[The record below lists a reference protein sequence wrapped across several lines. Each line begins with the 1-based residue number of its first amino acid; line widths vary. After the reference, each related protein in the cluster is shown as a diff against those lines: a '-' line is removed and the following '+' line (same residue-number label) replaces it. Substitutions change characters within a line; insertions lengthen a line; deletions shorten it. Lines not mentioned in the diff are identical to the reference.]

1 MHYDRFLDIFLCTS
15 KKPTGSAEKLKKY
28 RAVRDGYYF
37 DKVDPSAYIAA
48 RSKRTKT
55 GALESIHLDQQE
67 ISKVNADGLT
77 WSLAGNR
84 GMGFGTIKTTTKYVA
99 CYLDINYVNGSID
112 NAARP
117 IPQLEM
123 LMDWICEKTIVSKL
137 MIAGHGSGVADGG
150 IYCGGYEATADQL
163 ATSLELN
170 GLRKGPSPRDRPT
183 AKPGAKW
190 KNDRSSDRCYCCQG
204 QIRKGVFV
212 SNKHHCRRCGEI
224 VDDGCS
230 RTRMELE
237 EALTEKSGLQP
248 NTGRVRVCNTCVNE
262 IRNPAPFNPK
272 TSLNFVKGLRQINIM
287 SCGAAASTDAR
298 AMPVFASNHS
308 FAVQSFAEN
317 FTKSLTAKKIRGV
330 RIAAA
335 NESVS
340 FARGDQKSATTIE
353 IPKRGKPANWSISK
367 DGIPNKTYGFDRS
380 WADSKIQDA
389 RSLTGFQKPIDDRTF
404 LIKVSP
410 NRSELYF
417 GLLSSERMVKK
428 ITEFFQTQ
436 WKFPQWTVADINV
449 AEGIFGMMPASA
461 ALAPPMAA
469 GNRAQNRQ
477 TVPANIRARNSMGGQ
492 MGSQAIAWMRTLR
505 LTPPPGYNL
514 RFEELIDSIKLIG
527 GRTEVSWIDV
537 KVVSMS

>member
-15 KKPTGSAEKLKKY
+15 KEPTVSAKELKKY

-37 DKVDPSAYIAA
+37 DKVDPSDYIAA
-48 RSKRTKT
+48 RSNRTKT
-55 GALESIHLDQQE
+55 GAGAWGSIHLDELE
-67 ISKVNADGLT
+67 ISKVNADFLVGA
-77 WSLAGNR
+77 LAGHR
-84 GMGFGTIKTTTKYVA
+84 AVGYTVVTTTTKYVA
-99 CYLDINYVNGSID
+99 CYLDINYVNRSID
-112 NAARP
+112 NADKP
-117 IPQLEM
+117 IRQLEM
-123 LMDWICEKTIVSKL
+123 LMDWICEKTVVSKL
-137 MIAGHGSGVADGG
+137 MIVGHGSGRAGGG
-150 IYCGGYEATADQL
+150 ISCGGHEATAEQL

-237 EALTEKSGLQP
+237 EALTEKNGLQR

-272 TSLNFVKGLRQINIM
+272 TSLNVVKGLRQINIM
-287 SCGAAASTDAR
+287 SCGAAASTGAR
-298 AMPVFASNHS
+298 DMPVFASNHS
-308 FAVQSFAEN
+308 FAVQSFADN

-340 FARGDQKSATTIE
+340 FARGDQKGAATIG
-353 IPKRGKPANWSISK
+353 IPKKGQPANWSIRK
-367 DGIPNKTYGFDRS
+367 NGIPNKTYGFDRS
-380 WADSKIQDA
+380 WANSEIQEYRNA
-389 RSLTGFQKPIDDRTF
+389 KNFQDRIDDRTF

-417 GLLSSERMVKK
+417 GLLSSERVLKA
-428 ITEFFQTQ
+428 ITEFFYRH
-436 WKFPQWTVADINV
+436 WKFPQWTVTTIDV

-461 ALAPPMAA
+461 ALAPTATA
-469 GNRAQNRQ
+469 RNRFQNR
-477 TVPANIRARNSMGGQ
+477 MGGQ
-492 MGSQAIAWMRTLR
+492 MGPQAIALMRTLR

-514 RFEELIDSIKLIG
+514 RFEELIDSIKLIS

-537 KVVSMS
+537 KVVSTS

>member
-15 KKPTGSAEKLKKY
+15 KKPIGSAEELKEY

-37 DKVDPSAYIAA
+37 DKVDQRAYIAA
-48 RSKRTKT
+48 RSRRTKI
-55 GALESIHLDQQE
+55 GQLNSIHLDQQE
-67 ISKVNADGLT
+67 ISKVDADYLT
-77 WSLAGNR
+77 SALAGNR
-84 GMGFGTIKTTTKYVA
+84 VIRNIGTINTTTKYVA
-99 CYLDINYVNGSID
+99 CYLDINYVNGFND
-112 NAARP
+112 NEQVARP

-137 MIAGHGSGVADGG
+137 MIVGHGSGVAGRG
-150 IYCGGYEATADQL
+150 IFCGGYEATAEQL

-237 EALTEKSGLQP
+237 EALTEKNGLQR

-262 IRNPAPFNPK
+262 IRNPAPFNPE
-272 TSLNFVKGLRQINIM
+272 TSLNVVKGLRQINIM

-308 FAVQSFAEN
+308 FAVQSFADN

-340 FARGDQKSATTIE
+340 LARGDQKDASTIA
-353 IPKRGKPANWSISK
+353 IPKEGKPANWSIRK
-367 DGIPNKTYGFDRS
+367 NGIPNKTYGFDRS
-380 WADSKIQDA
+380 WANSKIQEYRNA
-389 RSLTGFQKPIDDRTF
+389 KNFQDRIDDRTF

-417 GLLSSERMVKK
+417 GLLSSEMVLKA
-428 ITEFFQTQ
+428 ITEFFYRH
-436 WKFPQWTVADINV
+436 WKFPQWTVTTINV

-461 ALAPPMAA
+461 ALALTATA
-469 GNRAQNRQ
+469 RNRFQNR
-477 TVPANIRARNSMGGQ
+477 MGGQ
-492 MGSQAIAWMRTLR
+492 MGPQAIALMRTLR

-514 RFEELIDSIKLIG
+514 RFEELIDSIKLIS

-537 KVVSMS
+537 KVVSTS